1 MNGSGQIVAVILA
14 GFVGNGQ
21 PAQAPLITG
30 SILQQG
36 SRQKPQIIDISE
48 TSCQFLADHMTRP
61 DVAYQPGVTV
71 TGDPVVSADIEGS
84 LTTLTTAHLLSPIYE
99 FDVVFSPMRGHPTL
113 DRSEFVVTTVTFDP
127 QRGEVTLNGESRIWL
142 HRAALAK
149 ACAKRHGRR

>member
-1 MNGSGQIVAVILA
+1 MNGSGQLVAAILA

-21 PAQAPLITG
+21 PVEAPLITG

-61 DVAYQPGVTV
+61 DVAYQPGVSVNGT
-71 TGDPVVSADIEGS
+71 PIVSANVEGS
-84 LTTLTTAHLLSPIYE
+84 LTELTTAQFLSPIFE
-99 FDVVFSPMRGHPTL
+99 FDVVFSPMRSRPSLERTEL
-113 DRSEFVVTTVTFDP
+113 VVTTVSFDSA
-127 QRGEVTLNGESRIWL
+127 RGDVTLNGESRIWL

>member
-1 MNGSGQIVAVILA
+1 MNGSGQLVAAILA

-21 PAQAPLITG
+21 PAEAPLITG

-36 SRQKPQIIDISE
+36 SRQKPHIIDISE
-48 TSCQFLADHMTRP
+48 ASCQFLADHMTRP
-61 DVAYQPGVTV
+61 DVAYQPGVSV
-71 TGDPVVSADIEGS
+71 NGAPVVSASVDGS
-84 LTTLTTAHLLSPIYE
+84 LTDLTTAHFLSPIYE
-99 FDVVFSPMRGHPTL
+99 FDVVFSPMSGRPSL
-113 DRSEFVVTTVTFDP
+113 ERSEFVATTVTFDP